1 MNSLRYFLFTVSLF
15 LIFGYLDAITCP
27 TGYRPFGSK
36 CLQAFPNSEAT
47 WDEARTE
54 CENKGGYLAYMNDCT
69 LMKIITN
76 YLGVTVPTTNKY
88 WIGAS
93 KSGED
98 EANPWVWLD
107 GSTVQMGAPYWG
119 SSTPGWIAEPNG
131 EDADE
136 DYCAALDKDDQF
148 YLHDETCATSL
159 NYLCEADALLAK
171 GEPLK
176 EKTGAQLTE
185 CPDDFI
191 LISGSCFHFH
201 YDSRDQNTKTSYSDA
216 QTICSDLGAR
226 LAVFDDCTLFG
237 SVATYI
243 NEHTEVQ
250 LPSKA
255 SYWIGANDIG
265 TDGLWYWDGP
275 YTSLQT
281 GSPFWG
287 SSNGVSE
294 PNGDENQNCAVM
306 YRDNQYYFHD
316 GECYKLAYPLCQ
328 LLEE

>member
-1 MNSLRYFLFTVSLF
+1 MAAKYFNISFRVILLTIFVS
-15 LIFGYLDAITCP
+15 IA
-27 TGYRPFGSK
+27 
-36 CLQAFPNSEAT
+36 A
-47 WDEARTE
+47 
-54 CENKGGYLAYMNDCT
+54 
-69 LMKIITN
+69 
-76 YLGVTVPTTNKY
+76 PTTNKY

-107 GSTVQMGAPYWG
+107 GTTVQMGAPYWG
-119 SSTPGWIAEPNG
+119 S
-131 EDADE
+131 D
-136 DYCAALDKDDQF
+136 
-148 YLHDETCATSL
+148 
-159 NYLCEADALLAK
+159 
-171 GEPLK
+171 
-176 EKTGAQLTE
+176 AQLTE

-226 LAVFDDCTLFG
+226 LAVFDYCTLFG

-243 NEHTEVQ
+243 NDNTEVQ

-265 TDGLWYWDGP
+265 TDGHWYWDGP
-275 YTSLQT
+275 YTLLQT

-287 SSNGVSE
+287 SSNGVAE
-294 PNGDENQNCAVM
+294 PNGNENQNCAVM

-316 GECYKLAYPLCQ
+316 DSLSS
-328 LLEE
+328 

>member
-15 LIFGYLDAITCP
+15 VIFGYLDAACP
-27 TGYRPFGSK
+27 TGFRQIGSK
-36 CLQAFPNSEAT
+36 CLQAFPEAEAEAT
-47 WDEARTE
+47 WEEARTA
-54 CENKGGYLAYMNDCT
+54 CGKSGGYLAYINDCT
-69 LMKIITN
+69 LMKVITN
-76 YLGVTVPTTNKY
+76 YLGTT
-88 WIGAS
+88 
-93 KSGED
+93 
-98 EANPWVWLD
+98 
-107 GSTVQMGAPYWG
+107 
-119 SSTPGWIAEPNG
+119 
-131 EDADE
+131 
-136 DYCAALDKDDQF
+136 DKDDQF

-216 QTICSDLGAR
+216 QTICSNLEAR

-243 NEHTEVQ
+243 NEHKEEEEEEEEEERKKVRNEGGKKKKKKKEKKKVELESSINLIFQIINIKQFHLFLTAEVQ

-275 YTSLQT
+275 YTSLPT